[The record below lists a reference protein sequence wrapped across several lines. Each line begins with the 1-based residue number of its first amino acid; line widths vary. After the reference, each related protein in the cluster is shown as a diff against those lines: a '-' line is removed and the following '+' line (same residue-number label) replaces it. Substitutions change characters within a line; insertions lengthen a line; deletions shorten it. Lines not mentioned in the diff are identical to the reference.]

1 MNNFLK
7 KVIAQSPDDLQI
19 ISAICAE
26 SKVKISDI
34 KYLPSTKIF
43 LLSVLRIDKETD
55 SSKPINSVI
64 KFEFIESSKSKNINQ
79 SNVDFTFELLA
90 IDIFNRDQISFN
102 PSSSKIQ
109 ANFDRTQLIRVITN
123 LLKNAFQAIPEDR
136 NPEIDVNIY
145 EKDNEVNI
153 SISDNGYGISKM
165 DMEKIFEPSFTTKS
179 SGMGLGLSMIK
190 SIITAYNGSISFT
203 SKSNVG
209 TTFNIT
215 FPKK

>member
-55 SSKPINSVI
+55 SRKSINSVI

-79 SNVDFTFELLA
+79 SNADLTLELFA
-90 IDIFNRDQISFN
+90 IDIFKKKENFEIVLLF
-102 PSSSKIQ
+102 SKNGI
-109 ANFDRTQLIRVITN
+109 IT
-123 LLKNAFQAIPEDR
+123 LSTEV
-136 NPEIDVNIY
+136 IDVTL
-145 EKDNEVNI
+145 EDQ
-153 SISDNGYGISKM
+153 
-165 DMEKIFEPSFTTKS
+165 KIE
-179 SGMGLGLSMIK
+179 
-190 SIITAYNGSISFT
+190 ND
-203 SKSNVG
+203 KSN
-209 TTFNIT
+209 
-215 FPKK
+215 

>member
-55 SSKPINSVI
+55 SGKPINSIV

-79 SNVDFTFELLA
+79 SNADLTLELFA
-90 IDIFNRDQISFN
+90 IDIFKKKENFEIVLLFSKNGIITLSTEVIDVTLEDQ
-102 PSSSKIQ
+102 KIQ
-109 ANFDRTQLIRVITN
+109 ND
-123 LLKNAFQAIPEDR
+123 
-136 NPEIDVNIY
+136 
-145 EKDNEVNI
+145 
-153 SISDNGYGISKM
+153 
-165 DMEKIFEPSFTTKS
+165 
-179 SGMGLGLSMIK
+179 
-190 SIITAYNGSISFT
+190 
-203 SKSNVG
+203 
-209 TTFNIT
+209 
-215 FPKK
+215 